1 MQADSAMMT
10 LLTWCPLL
18 VGVTF
23 FALTMAFNRRSL
35 WSGFSAFVMLL
46 GIGATSIVLLMTASQ
61 YVTGS
66 LLGTLALI
74 AISLVAVALLLFP
87 FALGIFLIAEG
98 IRLLRR
104 EGLSPAN
111 CLSLALGVLICS
123 DLLVFPAIVASVHND
138 AVNWVFGVLSAC
150 TFYFSAQLAI
160 YCLSS
165 ALNLIHF
172 GKARNIAQIL
182 VLGSGLFGETV
193 PPLLQK
199 RIAKGIE
206 IQRQDPHARLILSGG
221 QGAGEDV
228 PEGVAMKAWAL
239 AHGADPAN
247 TVCEE
252 RSRNTRENLLFSRN
266 LFADPNGKTAIVSTG
281 YHVFRALLLSKQLH
295 MNAVGY
301 GSKTPWYFSLN
312 ALLREFIAYVS
323 MTRKWQIVILVVL
336 LTPFWVSGVAG
347 LVQAIQHL
355 A

>member
-228 PEGVAMKAWAL
+228 P
-239 AHGADPAN
+239 
-247 TVCEE
+247 
-252 RSRNTRENLLFSRN
+252 
-266 LFADPNGKTAIVSTG
+266 
-281 YHVFRALLLSKQLH
+281 
-295 MNAVGY
+295 
-301 GSKTPWYFSLN
+301 
-312 ALLREFIAYVS
+312 
-323 MTRKWQIVILVVL
+323 
-336 LTPFWVSGVAG
+336 
-347 LVQAIQHL
+347 
-355 A
+355 

>member
-1 MQADSAMMT
+1 M
-10 LLTWCPLL
+10 
-18 VGVTF
+18 
-23 FALTMAFNRRSL
+23 
-35 WSGFSAFVMLL
+35 
-46 GIGATSIVLLMTASQ
+46 
-61 YVTGS
+61 
-66 LLGTLALI
+66 
-74 AISLVAVALLLFP
+74 
-87 FALGIFLIAEG
+87 
-98 IRLLRR
+98 
-104 EGLSPAN
+104 
-111 CLSLALGVLICS
+111 LICF
-123 DLLVFPAIVASVHND
+123 DLLVFPVIVASVHDD
-138 AVNWVFGVLSAC
+138 AVSWVFGVLSAC

-165 ALNLIHF
+165 AVNLIHC
-172 GKARNIAQIL
+172 GKPRNIAQIV

-221 QGAGEDV
+221 QGPGEDV
-228 PEGVAMKAWAL
+228 PEGAAMKAWAL
-239 AHGADPAN
+239 SHGADPAN

>member
-1 MQADSAMMT
+1 MQADSAMTTM
-10 LLTWCPLL
+10 LTWCPLL
-18 VGVTF
+18 IGVTF
-23 FALTMAFNRRSL
+23 FTLTMVFNRRSL

-46 GIGATSIVLLMTASQ
+46 GVGSTSVVLLMTASQ
-61 YVTGS
+61 YVAGS
-66 LLGTLALI
+66 LLGILAFI
-74 AISLVAVALLLFP
+74 AISLIAVALLLFP
-87 FALGIFLIAEG
+87 FALGVFLITEG
-98 IRLLRR
+98 IRLLRH

-111 CLSLALGVLICS
+111 CLSLALGILIFL
-123 DLLVFPAIVASVHND
+123 DLLAFPAIVTNVRND
-138 AVNWVFGVLSAC
+138 AISWVFGVLSAC

-160 YCLSS
+160 YYLSS

-172 GKARNIAQIL
+172 GKPRNIAQIV

-221 QGAGEDV
+221 QGPGEDL
-228 PEGVAMKAWAL
+228 PEGAAMRAWAI
-239 AHGADPAN
+239 AHGAEPAN

-281 YHVFRALLLSKQLH
+281 YHVFRALLLSKKLH

-312 ALLREFIAYVS
+312 ASLREFIAYVS
-323 MTRKWQIVILVVL
+323 MTRTWQIAVLAVL
-336 LTPFWVSGVAG
+336 LTPFWVNGAIE

>member
-10 LLTWCPLL
+10 MLTWCPLL
-18 VGVTF
+18 IGVTF

-46 GIGATSIVLLMTASQ
+46 GVGATSVVLLMTASQ
-61 YVTGS
+61 YVAGS

-74 AISLVAVALLLFP
+74 AISFVAVALLLFP
-87 FALGIFLIAEG
+87 FALGVFLIAEG

-111 CLSLALGVLICS
+111 CLSLALGVLICF
-123 DLLVFPAIVASVHND
+123 DLLVFPAIVASVHDD
-138 AVNWVFGVLSAC
+138 AVSWVFGVLSAC

-165 ALNLIHF
+165 AVNLIHF
-172 GKARNIAQIL
+172 GKPRNIAQIV

-221 QGAGEDV
+221 QGPGEDV
-228 PEGVAMKAWAL
+228 PEGAAMKAWAL
-239 AHGADPAN
+239 AHGADPTN

-301 GSKTPWYFSLN
+301 GSKTPGYFSLN

-323 MTRKWQIVILVVL
+323 MTRKWQIVILLVL

>member
-182 VLGSGLFGETV
+182 VLGSGSSARRC
-193 PPLLQK
+193 PLCCK
-199 RIAKGIE
+199 NASPRESKSNGRIRTRGSSSPVARAQAKTF
-206 IQRQDPHARLILSGG
+206 P
-221 QGAGEDV
+221 
-228 PEGVAMKAWAL
+228 KAW
-239 AHGADPAN
+239 
-247 TVCEE
+247 
-252 RSRNTRENLLFSRN
+252 
-266 LFADPNGKTAIVSTG
+266 
-281 YHVFRALLLSKQLH
+281 Q
-295 MNAVGY
+295 
-301 GSKTPWYFSLN
+301 
-312 ALLREFIAYVS
+312 
-323 MTRKWQIVILVVL
+323 
-336 LTPFWVSGVAG
+336 
-347 LVQAIQHL
+347 
-355 A
+355 